1 MSADVK
7 SLPFRLAVLEIS
19 MSQSQVHQVLV
30 MARLA
35 FITMLWTS
43 GLPNSRPGKIPE
55 PRSGQFTFVVNL

>member
-1 MSADVK
+1 
-7 SLPFRLAVLEIS
+7 